1 MFDIRVNKAQIELVA
16 GRIEEA
22 IETAAHVR
30 SVEPPPEGSKRL
42 RQLNL
47 DVTLKMSFGDL
58 DDATRTGDSAVTLA
72 RSLGDTQRLL
82 QPLHSLEA
90 RARLH
95 YYRAEYA
102 SALPHLREV
111 CSLGSDKGRLGDPRP
126 VYDYLSGT
134 LYLGLTLGHLGYVSE
149 ALATLQSGLDI
160 ARADGY
166 EYWFPWLLS
175 AIGWLYGEIDALDAA
190 LQHAEDAAAEAGG
203 EDTETQVESRLTLA
217 SACLRLGRVDRAA
230 SLLEETHTLTRQ
242 NFAFA
247 WLCRIHYATAAAEEA
262 QARGALRHATELAQ
276 ESNALSRRYGVWKH
290 VVIAERLLAET
301 FAAQGDWPQAG
312 AHIQHAID
320 ILTEHPIPIVA
331 WKVHAIAARIH
342 RHRGRGCPDSC

>member
-1 MFDIRVNKAQIELVA
+1 
-16 GRIEEA
+16 
-22 IETAAHVR
+22 
-30 SVEPPPEGSKRL
+30 
-42 RQLNL
+42 
-47 DVTLKMSFGDL
+47 
-58 DDATRTGDSAVTLA
+58 
-72 RSLGDTQRLL
+72 
-82 QPLHSLEA
+82 
-90 RARLH
+90 
-95 YYRAEYA
+95 
-102 SALPHLREV
+102 
-111 CSLGSDKGRLGDPRP
+111 
-126 VYDYLSGT
+126 LSGT

-342 RHRGRGCPDSC
+342 RHRGLEAEAAAALGQARDESRQLSDRIQDESLRATFLDSFRQFVGASEEAGETR